1 MLFVSLSL
9 GGGIK
14 KERKKHSSIT
24 DEILGWDEINLLNLM
39 LRQWQYW
46 ISSRGVSYFPNIANA

>member
-1 MLFVSLSL
+1 M
-9 GGGIK
+9 
-14 KERKKHSSIT
+14 ERKKHSSIT